1 MPRAVRIAAALLA
14 IAGGGVVRGIVVVR
28 AHGVP
33 LQVTGELNGMTT
45 VYVYYRHVSSPL
57 FRNSHGWRLAL
68 TVDYLRRPAAYI
80 SRDYIACPPC
90 PCYPFFHFTRIDVSP
105 LIPTPYV
112 T

>member
-45 VYVYYRHVSSPL
+45 VYVYYRHVSSPNL
-57 FRNSHGWRLAL
+57 REYPMPLATADCDL
-68 TVDYLRRPAAYI
+68 MQTVSGPDYVRRPAVECA
-80 SRDYIACPPC
+80 
-90 PCYPFFHFTRIDVSP
+90 
-105 LIPTPYV
+105 LILRFNLNMYHATQLM
-112 T
+112 